1 MTEQELIAK
10 IAALADAVGPDD
22 CIMWPRADESYD
34 WTKNRTAQ
42 AALDDLLRAFAEY
55 QANPE
60 ANGNRPT
67 IM

>member
-22 CIMWPRADESYD
+22 WIMFERQDEGYD

-42 AALDDLLRAFAEY
+42 AALDDLLRAFEEY
-55 QANPE
+55 RA
-60 ANGNRPT
+60 GNTRGILRRLIP
-67 IM
+67 